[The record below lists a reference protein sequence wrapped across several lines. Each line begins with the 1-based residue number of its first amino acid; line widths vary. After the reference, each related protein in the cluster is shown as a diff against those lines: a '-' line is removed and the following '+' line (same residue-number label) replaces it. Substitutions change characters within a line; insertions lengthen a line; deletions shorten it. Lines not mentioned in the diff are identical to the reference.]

1 MWTKTVEELLE
12 RLRDTIPGDGM
23 IGEVHYWR
31 DLCRVL
37 DGITSEL
44 KQPQVELTVQ
54 ILLSVNDQVIS
65 KDVQNFTKQK
75 SRVLKGA
82 KEARWNNKYMK
93 IIEKPVKQIEQA
105 SELLDIQMVII
116 ALLKSLKNIYQN
128 SNFYKEARIVSF
140 VDRLL
145 EKIKS
150 KLQGKLGLQKSLMLA
165 IKNYEQFQTDIDQ
178 GKSIIKKFLENFFIS
193 ELMDESNKMKEFG
206 GSNSSQ

>member
-105 SELLDIQMVII
+105 SELLEIQMVII